1 MTKYSFTGVL
11 PSPTCQ
17 CGPVL
22 PAVGLLGTRN
32 PCFLPSGG
40 PPLPSFPAL
49 GTGAGR
55 KEAGCLGRAC
65 SLPPLSPCS
74 ALSLPLLTVRYRSI
88 SVPGPPTLPMA
99 DTYAVVQKRG
109 APAGTGPGTR
119 APNSTDTPIYSQV
132 APRIQRPVSHTEN
145 AQGTTALGRGELRPY
160 RDEELRAST
169 CSSVPRSHKVRERLS
184 ATRSSG
190 RDPAW
195 PRPQAPNC
203 RGSSPQMSSR
213 SRLSWETGLSKPGGK
228 VGPRYLAPPMAPPP
242 IHTSGGES
250 VAALC

>member
-1 MTKYSFTGVL
+1 M
-11 PSPTCQ
+11 
-17 CGPVL
+17 
-22 PAVGLLGTRN
+22 
-32 PCFLPSGG
+32 
-40 PPLPSFPAL
+40 
-49 GTGAGR
+49 
-55 KEAGCLGRAC
+55 
-65 SLPPLSPCS
+65 
-74 ALSLPLLTVRYRSI
+74 
-88 SVPGPPTLPMA
+88 PGPPTLPMA

-169 CSSVPRSHKVRERLS
+169 CSPVPRSHKVREGLS

-213 SRLSWETGLSKPGGK
+213 SRLRSGQQRRTSVFGHAHGPASNPYLGRGICSCSSVRVPGTLKSSLS
-228 VGPRYLAPPMAPPP
+228 
-242 IHTSGGES
+242 
-250 VAALC
+250 